1 MCGVFFVG
9 LASCGRLKLSFILGV
24 IELWLFKMWL
34 YCGGKGVAVLFRP
47 WGGAD

>member
-1 MCGVFFVG
+1 MVVKKRF
-9 LASCGRLKLSFILGV
+9 SCGRLKLSFIVGV
-24 IELWLFKMWL
+24 IELWL